1 MKHISLYRLEIYHFK
16 GIKHLE
22 IYFQGK
28 DARISGRNASGKS
41 SVYDA
46 VLWLL
51 FGRDSRNAANADF
64 KPLDGDGKP
73 VIGAEP
79 TVTATLTIDGKQTVL
94 RRALTEV
101 WATPKGQAEKVY
113 TGDKGA
119 YWIDDVPKSE
129 GDYKR
134 FVASLLPEARFRLI
148 TNYEEFMG
156 KSTQEKRLVLLGI
169 ADNGVDEILSKRFP
183 EIVAALDG
191 LIADDARKKYRTQ
204 KAKLDDE
211 LAGIPGRIDELNR
224 QIEGADE
231 ADRKRLAAEADRLG
245 AEIACINT
253 QLAID
258 PKAILRA
265 DLARVNREIADM
277 EADAQKKHKAAR
289 TAALDRKLDA
299 DNAAKK
305 ARRAVDELD
314 GVLPKMR
321 TTFDANAAKIDNLR
335 ADYSRVYESK
345 YAPPDVSDTCPTCKQ
360 PLPAN
365 QIETAMERAFEG
377 FTWDKERQL
386 DKITADG
393 EAIKLAND
401 HLGAVI
407 AENEADLAAARI
419 KLAAAEKEQD
429 AATAAFDALPEAVT
443 YPPECA
449 ALVARADA
457 IHDQLDIPEGES
469 IAILRAKLAA
479 SEELRKFAQI
489 AIARCDAVRDA
500 KNRKADLETQ
510 QRELGDKAVSLN
522 QRLMLVDDY
531 VRERC
536 RMLEESINAKF
547 STVKWRLFEELKGEG
562 FKDVCTCMIPSD
574 AGALVPY
581 ASANT
586 GARVNAGMEIINVLS
601 EAYGVAA
608 PVFVENSESVDRVTP
623 TTGQQIRLHK
633 PDPEECTWEGLK
645 VEFYE
650 RSNCDVV

>member
-1 MKHISLYRLEIYHFK
+1 MKHISIDHLSIRNFK
-16 GIKHLE
+16 GIRTLE
-22 IYFQGK
+22 IDFQGRN
-28 DARISGRNASGKS
+28 ARIGGRNASGKS
-41 SVYDA
+41 SVFDA

-64 KPLDGDGKP
+64 KPLGADGKP

-79 TVTATLTIDGKQTVL
+79 TVTATLNIDGKPTVL

-134 FVASLLPEARFRLI
+134 FVASILPEAQFRLI

-156 KSTQEKRLVLLGI
+156 KNTAEKRLILLGI

-183 EIVAALDG
+183 EAVAALDG
-191 LIADDARKKYRTQ
+191 LTADDARKKYRTQ

-211 LAGIPGRIDELNR
+211 LSGIPGRIDEMNR
-224 QIEGADE
+224 QIEGTDE
-231 ADRKRLAAEADRLG
+231 ADRKRLQVDVDRLG
-245 AEIACINT
+245 AEIADINV
-253 QLAID
+253 QLSAD
-258 PKAILRA
+258 PKAVLRA
-265 DLARVNREIADM
+265 DLSRLNREIADT
-277 EADAQKKHKAAR
+277 EADAQRKHKAAR
-289 TAALDRKLDA
+289 TAALDMKLDA

-305 ARRAVDELD
+305 ARRAVEELD
-314 GVLPKMR
+314 GILPKMR
-321 TTFDANAAKIDNLR
+321 TSFDANAAKIETLR

-345 YAPPDVSDTCPTCKQ
+345 YAPPDASDTCPTCKQ
-360 PLPAN
+360 PLPAD
-365 QIETAMERAFEG
+365 QIQAAMERAFEG

-393 EAIKLAND
+393 ELIKLTND
-401 HLGAVI
+401 RLGAEI
-407 AENEADLAAARI
+407 AANEADLAAARV
-419 KLAAAEKEQD
+419 KLTAAEAEQKE
-429 AATAAFDALPEAVT
+429 AAAAFDALPEAVV

-457 IHDQLDIPEGES
+457 IHDQLDAPEGEATAALRTQLTALES
-469 IAILRAKLAA
+469 ERNAAQVKIAK
-479 SEELRKFAQI
+479 
-489 AIARCDAVRDA
+489 CDAVRDA
-500 KNRKADLETQ
+500 KNRKADLEAQ
-510 QRELGDKAVSLN
+510 QRELGDKAVALN

-536 RMLEESINAKF
+536 RMLEDSINGKF
-547 STVKWRLFEELKGEG
+547 STVKWRLFVELKGEG
-562 FKDVCTCMIPSD
+562 FRDVCDCMIPSD

-586 GARVNAGMEIINVLS
+586 GARVNAGMEIINVLC

-608 PVFVENSESVDRVTP
+608 PVFVDGSESVNRITP
-623 TTGQQIRLHK
+623 TVGQQILLSVTD
-633 PDPEECTWEGLK
+633 DPTLQ

-650 RSNCDVV
+650 GGNR